1 MEELLRPSPFALVT
15 VHTLHT
21 LHLLHLHLL
30 LHTFHLSVHLQAPP
44 NMGDGKVSATLS
56 SPPSPPIPK
65 IPAVTSTVLAAPLA
79 SPLPRLPLV
88 TRVALL
94 ADLLCIVSVV
104 SLSAPNAN
112 CNKQTRDA
120 TILSF
125 CSSIAFLFLP
135 SVQRVAMAISPSGIN
150 PAVGSKLSPGSPE
163 SLTLANWIC
172 CSYRQV
178 CICLSNDA
186 LHFCVLF
193 SSNNSYYLGAELLR
207 FDSLIGE
214 SVLKHLWHHQDAI
227 LCCSL
232 KSVPVFIFANQTG
245 LDMLETTLVA
255 LQDITWVFRGRQRK
269 LEDTFQKNSNRLKLL
284 GANILVD
291 NKGCIK
297 LADFGASKQVELV
310 I

>member
-1 MEELLRPSPFALVT
+1 
-15 VHTLHT
+15 
-21 LHLLHLHLL
+21 
-30 LHTFHLSVHLQAPP
+30 
-44 NMGDGKVSATLS
+44 MGDGKVSATLS

-65 IPAVTSTVLAAPLA
+65 LRDYSLTLNSILRCHSQLPSLNPGRAQIPAITSTVLAAPLA

-172 CSYRQV
+172 CISD
-178 CICLSNDA
+178 DA

-207 FDSLIGE
+207 FDYLIGE

-232 KSVPVFIFANQTG
+232 KSVPVFIFANQAG

-284 GANILVD
+284 GRSNIQFFYGFDL
-291 NKGCIK
+291 
-297 LADFGASKQVELV
+297 
-310 I
+310 

>member
-1 MEELLRPSPFALVT
+1 
-15 VHTLHT
+15 
-21 LHLLHLHLL
+21 
-30 LHTFHLSVHLQAPP
+30 
-44 NMGDGKVSATLS
+44 MGDGKVSATLS

-112 CNKQTRDA
+112 CN
-120 TILSF
+120 
-125 CSSIAFLFLP
+125 
-135 SVQRVAMAISPSGIN
+135 RVAMAISPSGIN

-172 CSYRQV
+172 CK
-178 CICLSNDA
+178 
-186 LHFCVLF
+186 
-193 SSNNSYYLGAELLR
+193 LLK

-214 SVLKHLWHHQDAI
+214 SVLKYLWHHQDAI

-232 KSVPVFIFANQTG
+232 KSVPVFIFANQAG
-245 LDMLETTLVA
+245 LDKLETTLVA

-269 LEDTFQKNSNRLKLL
+269 LEDTFQKNSNMLKLL
-284 GANILVD
+284 VFLREPRATTRPCFTVHPPSATVATPAPPLGRHRVAPAIHLSSSIFPFLSPVPIPYFPGSPFISFNLV
-291 NKGCIK
+291 
-297 LADFGASKQVELV
+297 
-310 I
+310 

>member
-1 MEELLRPSPFALVT
+1 
-15 VHTLHT
+15 
-21 LHLLHLHLL
+21 
-30 LHTFHLSVHLQAPP
+30 
-44 NMGDGKVSATLS
+44 MGDGKVSATLS

-65 IPAVTSTVLAAPLA
+65 LRDYSLTLNSILRCHAQLPSLNPGRAQIPAVTSTVLAAPLA

-112 CNKQTRDA
+112 CN
-120 TILSF
+120 
-125 CSSIAFLFLP
+125 
-135 SVQRVAMAISPSGIN
+135 RVAMAISPSGIN

-172 CSYRQV
+172 C
-178 CICLSNDA
+178 ISNDA

-193 SSNNSYYLGAELLR
+193 SSNNSYYLGAELLK

-214 SVLKHLWHHQDAI
+214 SVLKYLWHHQDAI

-232 KSVPVFIFANQTG
+232 KSVPVFIFANQAG
-245 LDMLETTLVA
+245 LDKLETTLVA
-255 LQDITWVFRGRQRK
+255 LQDITWVFRGSA
-269 LEDTFQKNSNRLKLL
+269 LY
-284 GANILVD
+284 
-291 NKGCIK
+291 
-297 LADFGASKQVELV
+297 
-310 I
+310 